1 MININVKSVT
11 NSFTAPIPNIKRNC
25 TPNLVTLAQLLQ
37 EIQHNSENAIKGQ
50 KSRSLAAPS
59 LLIQEKLTYCK
70 EASLR
75 SILTLGQRSN

>member
-50 KSRSLAAPS
+50 KKVTICTKFTNSREAI
-59 LLIQEKLTYCK
+59 LL
-70 EASLR
+70 
-75 SILTLGQRSN
+75 